1 MASSFDALYIRP
13 LSRWSVRRGWDI
25 GLPLMEANPWS
36 RFQKAVPRN
45 RMPVIVK
52 TLFIDTASAHRFQY
66 APHTGVSSFRDD
78 STP

>member
-1 MASSFDALYIRP
+1 
-13 LSRWSVRRGWDI
+13 
-25 GLPLMEANPWS
+25 MEANPWS
-36 RFQKAVPRN
+36 RFQRAVPRN